1 MSKLLQEEKILSV
14 LSELYERR
22 GFIKYKPS
30 CFEDYA
36 SYLEY
41 SDFCSDKNVLTFR
54 AADGRLL
61 ALRPDVTMSL
71 VKHSPYD
78 GGQTEKLYYTEKVYR
93 RSKTGGDFKEVNQAG
108 VEVIGEIDGVC
119 VAEAVCLAFGTL
131 STLSENYY
139 LDISHTGFADEV
151 VSSFGLDEN
160 ATSKALNYLKSKNA
174 HDFCKLCDEAGLDN
188 GVKAK
193 FESLVKIDGNL
204 KKAIKEAE
212 KLSVSAKSDAALED
226 LKQIS
231 YFAEELGLSDAINLN
246 FSISNN
252 AEYYDG
258 IIFNGY
264 VAGVPYSVLSGG
276 RYDKLLKRLNK
287 SGGAIGFAL
296 YLDEFERYFKTGK
309 TNADCLIVYDDET
322 QLKALKLA
330 EKLAKEGKSAR
341 LSRTVTENFAEIYN
355 LTEGKND

>member
-1 MSKLLQEEKILSV
+1 MNKLLQEEKILSV
-14 LSELYERR
+14 LSELYEKR

-71 VKHSPYD
+71 VKHSAYD
-78 GGQTEKLYYTEKVYR
+78 GGETEKLYYTEKVYR
-93 RSKTGGDFKEVNQAG
+93 KAKTGGDFKEVNQAG
-108 VEVIGEIDGVC
+108 VEVIGDIDGVC
-119 VAEAVCLAFGTL
+119 VAETVCLALGTL
-131 STLSENYY
+131 ATLSENYY
-139 LDISHTGFADEV
+139 LDVSHTGFAEEII
-151 VSSFGLDEN
+151 SSFGLDE
-160 ATSKALNYLKSKNA
+160 AAFSKAVAFLKSKNV
-174 HDFCKLCDEAGLDN
+174 HDFCKMCDEAGLGGDI
-188 GVKAK
+188 KAK

-204 KKAIKEAE
+204 KNAIKEAE
-212 KLSVSAKSDAALED
+212 KLSVSAKSDAALGD
-226 LKQIS
+226 LKQLA
-231 YFAEELGLSDAINLN
+231 YFAEELGVSEAINVN

-264 VAGVPYSVLSGG
+264 VAGVPYSILSGG
-276 RYDKLLKRLNK
+276 RYDKLLKRLKK

-296 YLDEFERYFKTGK
+296 YLDEFERYFKTG
-309 TNADCLIVYDDET
+309 TSRADCLIIYDEKT

-330 EKLAKEGKSAR
+330 VKLANEGKSAR
-341 LSRTVTENFAEIYN
+341 LSRTEAENFNEIYN
-355 LTEGKND
+355 LTEGKK